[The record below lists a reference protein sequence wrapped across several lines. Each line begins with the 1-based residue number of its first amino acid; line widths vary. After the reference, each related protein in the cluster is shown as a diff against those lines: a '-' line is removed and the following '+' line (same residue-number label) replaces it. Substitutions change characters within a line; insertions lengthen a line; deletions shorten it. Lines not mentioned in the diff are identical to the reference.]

1 MQMPTL
7 AEVALRRA
15 IADGET
21 STVELKKTDFRERRC
36 RHDHRRASDAV
47 GGLPINTQ

>member
-21 STVELKKTDFRERRC
+21 STVELKKTYFREE
-36 RHDHRRASDAV
+36 DAGMTRRASDAV